1 MDGIDIGDIETR
13 FNIDLSS
20 LQGTIDK
27 AVAMF
32 DKMGISA
39 KAAGEKTGKGV
50 VEGMDISKGVS
61 HLSDQIAKMNETFT
75 QGFSKAR
82 ETTDKATSA
91 VADAGVKN
99 ITRMKTSTG
108 KEIESMVRDIN
119 AKMEQAKAA
128 QLKLQSLSYKRATVQ
143 ASGDTGKALQF
154 DSQIANAQASMKRYQ
169 NQAKDLALSMSREFN
184 AVPASLKKIANAMD
198 ANEAKINSLQA
209 RVKSLR
215 SAYSGAQVPV
225 GGDFTKGFK
234 MGDSKESTKIKSQI
248 DKLQGSINKLISE
261 NDTLNNSYARTED
274 RAAALKSALSS
285 VNTELTEQGMASR
298 MASAGMNTVDQNDG
312 KNKSGGF
319 FAKLRSG
326 ASNFFNLFNRGSS
339 QATSSTNRMNS
350 GLSSMS
356 RQLRQVGASVFLYQL
371 LGQGIMKLVTW
382 LWQAAQTNKQFATSF
397 NQVRV
402 NLLTAFYPIYTAVM
416 PALNT
421 LMAGLAKATGV
432 LASFIANLFG
442 TTYSAAKQGASGL
455 QSSIQSLNDT
465 SSSSTGVSK
474 AADNAKKLA
483 SNTSDA
489 TKKAKELQQSLASFD
504 EINTLQQNND
514 DESGTGSTPD
524 TYTPDTASTP
534 SAGDA
539 GSPLGGADFGAA
551 TGNYSTPAWLKAFAD
566 AVKAIAKDLWTP
578 IAEAWDAVG
587 DKVVK
592 AFKYALREIW
602 GLVKSI
608 GKSFLEVWTNG
619 TGEKFVEN
627 ILILLADVLN
637 IIGDIAKAFKDAWN
651 DNGRGTKLIQTIF
664 DAFNA
669 ILELLHSI
677 ATAFR
682 GAWNDGTGEKIAAN
696 ILDIFTNI
704 ALTIENIAKQMKKA
718 WDDNGAGE
726 KLFSTI
732 LGMLNDI
739 LDALNKATSAT
750 ADWASSLDF
759 SPLLDSVNGLLD
771 ALRPFAKDIWDG
783 LEWGY
788 ENLLLPLAGYTI
800 TKLLPDFFDVLAAVF
815 KVFTAV
821 IDDMKPV
828 GKWLWDTFL
837 KPFASWTGGSF
848 HSLMQKIVDILT
860 KFSDWASKHQKIV
873 DAIVV
878 SLAALFAMKVANN
891 WLATATST
899 LGKIA
904 GKASALGGMKGVIAK
919 IFGKITGLSDLKSA
933 VEDVQILSMMAW
945 DSIKSGVSS
954 IKSLGKASWGG
965 LKSAASSM
973 KSMWGTASK
982 NWENSSMFK
991 ALTNGPLQSM
1001 KSAGGF
1007 SNLSTSGKVVTGLA
1021 GAGVALGAGWDIIS
1035 AIKEKNPTKKFEDF
1049 GSGAGTAIGGGLGL
1063 YFGGP
1068 LGAAIGSQIGSVI
1081 GKWAGD
1087 GAKSFI
1093 DGWNAVGKGK
1103 RPDDW
1108 LGGLGWD
1115 AKQMSKTISEWFS
1128 TVVDSISEWLGKAL
1142 TWIKKH
1148 WIEVMAFIIN
1158 PISGI
1163 ATWFLK
1169 DTKTG
1174 KSILNWASKLPA
1186 KASDWAKDVGKK
1198 ISSHIDSGKKTISDA
1213 GSRIGKWIS
1222 DFKDDTQ
1229 KKLST
1234 WAGDLGGKIHD
1245 GAQKAKSLAQRAG
1258 SNIGDWVNDFRSNAS
1273 STISS
1278 WASGLGGKINSGIR
1292 GAKTWAQQAGKT
1304 LGGWVTSFK
1313 DSAGRTLSDWAGGLG
1328 SKIGKGLSSGA
1339 SAVKD
1344 GAASIANGIIG
1355 VIGGAVNGVIKGIN
1369 WVLGKVGSKNRL
1381 GTWTVPK
1388 FATGGRHK
1396 GGPALVNDANGPVYQ
1411 EAYRLPDGRSGL
1423 FPAQR
1428 NLLLNLPTGTQI
1440 MPATRVAKQMMSK
1453 IPHYSGGLFDFD
1465 FNIDIPN
1472 FDFHIPHF
1480 DIDIPDFNFDFGN
1493 AFGSI
1498 SSGVSNVVDNAVD
1511 TISKFTGNPKGLW
1524 NWVVSKY
1531 AGLKGKSGLGVDI
1544 ASGAIGKM
1552 ASGAISMFKKGL
1564 SDFAPAS
1571 PAGKG
1576 VERWRSTV
1584 IKALSKNGL
1593 STSSSMVA
1601 RILRQ
1606 MNTESG
1612 GNEKAVQPGSDP
1624 DGDGSGPALGLMQTK
1639 RGTFEGNKFPG
1650 HGNIFTGY
1658 DNLLAALRYAKNKF
1672 GPSLSFLG
1680 NGHGY
1685 ENGGLINKEGM
1696 YRVGEHDLSE
1706 MIIPLTKP
1714 ARAIELMRNA
1724 LGMMDMSGYDL
1735 VTPDIASESSIVD
1748 LPNKSVSTSG
1758 LTGQDAQTIG
1768 QIIAETIAEIIGGK
1782 QSNSD
1787 TDMNV
1792 SMQVNDDIL
1801 AQVVIKAIN
1810 KRIQKLGFNP
1820 ILL

>member
-61 HLSDQIAKMNETFT
+61 HLSDQIAKMNETFS
-75 QGFSKAR
+75 QGFSKAL

-198 ANEAKINSLQA
+198 SNEVKIESMKSQI
-209 RVKSLR
+209 KSLK
-215 SAYSGAQVPV
+215 SAYQDQLVPEI
-225 GGDFTKGFK
+225 GGDFVHGFK
-234 MGDSKESTKIKSQI
+234 MGDSKESLETKEQI
-248 DKLQGSINKLISE
+248 DKLKGSISKLVSE
-261 NDTLNNSYARTED
+261 NDALNGSYARAED
-274 RAAALKSALSS
+274 RAAALKTALSG

-326 ASNFFNLFNRGSS
+326 ANSFFNLFNRGSS
-339 QATSSTNRMNS
+339 QAVSSTNRMNS

-382 LWQAAQTNKQFATSF
+382 LWQAAQTNKQFAASF

-416 PALNT
+416 PALNA
-421 LMAGLAKATGV
+421 LMKGLATATGY
-432 LASFIANLFG
+432 LASFISMLFG
-442 TTYSAAKQGASGL
+442 TTYSAAKNGASGL
-455 QSSIQSLNDT
+455 QNSIQELND
-465 SSSSTGVSK
+465 SASGSGVSK
-474 AADNAKKLA
+474 AADSAKDLA
-483 SNTSDA
+483 DNTSDA
-489 TKKAKELQQSLASFD
+489 TKKAKELKQSLASFD
-504 EINTLQQNND
+504 EINTLNQNSD
-514 DESGTGSTPD
+514 SDSDSSPSKPKTPD
-524 TYTPDTASTP
+524 TD
-534 SAGDA
+534 
-539 GSPLGGADFGAA
+539 GSLDDPGGADFGSAL
-551 TGNYSTPAWLKAFAD
+551 GNYATPAWMKAFAADMKRILSELWAPIEQAWNKVGKRVID
-566 AVKAIAKDLWTP
+566 AWN
-578 IAEAWDAVG
+578 
-587 DKVVK
+587 
-592 AFKYALREIW
+592 YALREIW

-732 LGMLNDI
+732 LGMVNDV
-739 LDALNKATSAT
+739 LDAINKATGAT

-759 SPLLDSVNGLLD
+759 GPLLNSVNGLLD
-771 ALRPFAKDIWDG
+771 ALRPFAKDIWNG

-821 IDDMKPV
+821 IHDMKPV

-837 KPFASWTGGSF
+837 QPFAKWTGGSF

-878 SLAALFAMKVANN
+878 SLAALFAMKVA
-891 WLATATST
+891 TSKFSEATS
-899 LGKIA
+899 LVGKLVDKA
-904 GKASALGGMKGVIAK
+904 VLMSGKEHMLKNFFEG
-919 IFGKITGLSDLKSA
+919 ITGIDKL
-933 VEDVQILSMMAW
+933 
-945 DSIKSGVSS
+945 KSGVSS
-954 IKSLGKASWGG
+954 
-965 LKSAASSM
+965 LKD
-973 KSMWGTASK
+973 MWKIVSE
-982 NWENSSMFK
+982 NWQDSSMFK
-991 ALTNGPLQSM
+991 AFTNGPLQSI
-1001 KSAGGF
+1001 KSGMSAEGGMSTAGKIG
-1007 SNLSTSGKVVTGLA
+1007 NGIA
-1021 GAGVALGAGWDIIS
+1021 GAGVVLGAGWDIIS

-1108 LGGLGWD
+1108 LGGIGWD

-1148 WIEVMAFIIN
+1148 WIEVTAFIIN

-1258 SNIGDWVNDFRSNAS
+1258 SNIGGWVNDFRNNAS

-1278 WASGLGGKINSGIR
+1278 WASGLGGKINSGIQ
-1292 GAKTWAQQAGKT
+1292 GAKAWAQQAGRT

-1339 SAVKD
+1339 SAVKR

-1396 GGPALVNDANGPVYQ
+1396 GGPALVNDASGSVYQ

-1440 MPATRVAKQMMSK
+1440 MPATRVAKQMMSRV
-1453 IPHYSGGLFDFD
+1453 PHYAGGIFDFD
-1465 FNIDIPN
+1465 FNIPDFNFNIPN
-1472 FDFHIPHF
+1472 FDFHIP
-1480 DIDIPDFNFDFGN
+1480 DFNFDFGDI
-1493 AFGSI
+1493 FGSI
-1498 SSGVSNVVDNAVD
+1498 SSGVGGFIDSTMD
-1511 TISKFTGNPKGLW
+1511 TITKFMDNPKGLW
-1524 NWVVSKY
+1524 DWVVSKY
-1531 AGLKGKSGLGVDI
+1531 AGITGKAGLGIDI
-1544 ASGAIGKM
+1544 AGGAINKM
-1552 ASGAISMFKKGL
+1552 AGGAVSMFKKGL
-1564 SDFAPAS
+1564 DGFAPATPS
-1571 PAGKG
+1571 GSG
-1576 VERWRSTV
+1576 VGRWRSTV
-1584 IKALSKNGL
+1584 VSALKKNGL
-1593 STSSSMVA
+1593 STSAGMVNKV
-1601 RILRQ
+1601 LRQ
-1606 MNTESG
+1606 ISTESG
-1612 GNEKAVQPGSDP
+1612 GNELAVQGNI
-1624 DGDGSGPALGLMQTK
+1624 GDINNITGDLAKGLMQTISA
-1639 RGTFEGNKFPG
+1639 TFNAYKFPG
-1650 HGNIFTGY
+1650 HGNIFNGY
-1658 DNLLAALRYAKNKF
+1658 DNLLAALNYAKHRY

-1680 NGHGY
+1680 KGHGY
-1685 ENGGLINKEGM
+1685 ENGGLISKEGM
-1696 YRVGEHDLSE
+1696 YRVGEHNLSE
-1706 MIIPLTKP
+1706 MVIPLTKP
-1714 ARAIELMRNA
+1714 SRAIALMRNA

-1735 VTPDIASESSIVD
+1735 VTPDIIASESSIMD
-1748 LPNKSVSTSG
+1748 LPNKPVSTSG

-1768 QIIAETIAEIIGGK
+1768 QIIAETIAEILGGK

-1787 TDMNV
+1787 ADMNV

-1801 AQVVIKAIN
+1801 AQVVIKAVN

>member
-27 AVAMF
+27 AIAMF

-39 KAAGEKTGKGV
+39 KAAGEKSGKDV
-50 VEGMDISKGVS
+50 VQGMDISKGVS
-61 HLSDQIAKMNETFT
+61 RLSDQIAKMNETFT

-82 ETTDKATSA
+82 ETTDKATSVIA
-91 VADAGVKN
+91 AAGVKN
-99 ITRMKTSTG
+99 ITRMKTGTG

-326 ASNFFNLFNRGSS
+326 ASSFFNLFNRGSS
-339 QATSSTNRMNS
+339 QAASSTNRMNS
-350 GLSSMS
+350 GLSNMS

-382 LWQAAQTNKQFATSF
+382 LWQAAQTNKQFAASF

-416 PALNT
+416 PALNA
-421 LMAGLAKATGV
+421 LMKGLATATGY
-432 LASFIANLFG
+432 LASFISMLFG
-442 TTYSAAKQGASGL
+442 TTYSAAKNGASGL
-455 QSSIQSLNDT
+455 QNSIQELNDSAT
-465 SSSSTGVSK
+465 GSGVSK
-474 AADNAKKLA
+474 AADSAKDLA
-483 SNTSDA
+483 DNTSDA
-489 TKKAKELQQSLASFD
+489 TKKAKELKQSLASFD
-504 EINTLQQNND
+504 EINTLNQNSD
-514 DESGTGSTPD
+514 SDSD
-524 TYTPDTASTP
+524 STP
-534 SAGDA
+534 STPSTSDPSID
-539 GSPLGGADFGAA
+539 SPLDPGGADFGSAL
-551 TGNYSTPAWLKAFAD
+551 GNYDTPAWMKAFAADMKRILSELWAPIEQAWNKVGKRVID
-566 AVKAIAKDLWTP
+566 ACN
-578 IAEAWDAVG
+578 
-587 DKVVK
+587 
-592 AFKYALREIW
+592 YALREIW

-637 IIGDIAKAFKDAWN
+637 IIGDISKAFKDAWN

-664 DAFNA
+664 DAFNS

-718 WDDNGAGE
+718 WDDKGAGE

-732 LGMLNDI
+732 LVMVNDI
-739 LDALNKATSAT
+739 LDALNKATNAT

-771 ALRPFAKDIWDG
+771 ALRPFAKNIWDG

-878 SLAALFAMKVANN
+878 SLAGLFAMKVA
-891 WLATATST
+891 TSKFSEATS
-899 LGKIA
+899 LVGKLVDKA
-904 GKASALGGMKGVIAK
+904 VLMSGKEHILKNFFEG
-919 IFGKITGLSDLKSA
+919 ITGIDKL
-933 VEDVQILSMMAW
+933 
-945 DSIKSGVSS
+945 KSGVSS
-954 IKSLGKASWGG
+954 
-965 LKSAASSM
+965 LKD
-973 KSMWGTASK
+973 MWKIVSE
-982 NWENSSMFK
+982 NWQDSSMFK
-991 ALTNGPLQSM
+991 AFTNGPLQSI
-1001 KSAGGF
+1001 KSGMSAEGGMSTAGKIG
-1007 SNLSTSGKVVTGLA
+1007 NGIA
-1021 GAGVALGAGWDIIS
+1021 GAGVVLGAGWDIIS

-1087 GAKSFI
+1087 GAKSFTN
-1093 DGWNAVGKGK
+1093 GWNAVGKGK
-1103 RPDDW
+1103 KPDDW

-1115 AKQMSKTISEWFS
+1115 AKQMSKTISEWFGNV
-1128 TVVDSISEWLGKAL
+1128 TASISKGLGEAL
-1142 TWIKKH
+1142 AWVQKH
-1148 WIEVMAFIIN
+1148 WAEVTAFIIN
-1158 PISGI
+1158 PVAGI

-1174 KSILNWASKLPA
+1174 KNILDWASKLPG
-1186 KASDWAKDVGKK
+1186 KASDWAKDVGSK
-1198 ISSHIDSGKKTISDA
+1198 ISKHIDSGKKNISDA
-1213 GSRIGKWIS
+1213 GTRIGKWIS
-1222 DFKDDTQ
+1222 EFKDGTQ
-1229 KKLST
+1229 RKLST
-1234 WAGDLGGKIHD
+1234 WAGALGGKIHD
-1245 GAQKAKSLAQRAG
+1245 GAQKAKSLSQKAG
-1258 SNIGDWVNDFRSNAS
+1258 TNI
-1273 STISS
+1273 
-1278 WASGLGGKINSGIR
+1278 
-1292 GAKTWAQQAGKT
+1292 
-1304 LGGWVTSFK
+1304 GGWVTSFK
-1313 DSAGRTLSDWAGGLG
+1313 DSAGRTLSTWAGGLG

-1339 SAVKD
+1339 SAVKR

-1355 VIGGAVNGVIKGIN
+1355 VIGSAVNGVIKGIN

-1396 GGPALVNDANGPVYQ
+1396 GGPALVNDASGPIYQ

-1440 MPATRVAKQMMSK
+1440 MPAMRVAKQMMSK
-1453 IPHYSGGLFDFD
+1453 VPHYAGGLFDFD
-1465 FNIDIPN
+1465 FNIPN
-1472 FDFHIPHF
+1472 FDFH
-1480 DIDIPDFNFDFGN
+1480 IPDFNFDFGN
-1493 AFGSI
+1493 ALGSV
-1498 SSGVSNVVDNAVD
+1498 SSGVSNVVDSAVD

-1531 AGLKGKSGLGVDI
+1531 AGLKGESGLGVDI

-1552 ASGAISMFKKGL
+1552 ASGVTSMFKKGL
-1564 SDFAPAS
+1564 DSFAPAA

-1576 VERWRSTV
+1576 VERWRPTV
-1584 IKALSKNGL
+1584 IQALKKNGL
-1593 STSSSMVA
+1593 STSASMVA
-1601 RILRQ
+1601 RVLRQ
-1606 MNTESG
+1606 IATESG
-1612 GNEKAVQPGSDP
+1612 GNERAVQGNI
-1624 DGDGSGPALGLMQTK
+1624 GDINNKTGDLAKGLMQTISA
-1639 RGTFEGNKFPG
+1639 TFNAYKFPG
-1650 HGNIFTGY
+1650 HGNIFNGY
-1658 DNLLAALRYAKNKF
+1658 DNLLAALNYAKHRY
-1672 GPSLSFLG
+1672 GSSLSFLG

-1714 ARAIELMRNA
+1714 ARAIKLMRSA

-1748 LPNKSVSTSG
+1748 LPNKSVSTSN

-1768 QIIAETIAEIIGGK
+1768 EIIAETIAEIIGGK

>member
-27 AVAMF
+27 AIAMF

-39 KAAGEKTGKGV
+39 KAAGEKSGKDV
-50 VEGMDISKGVS
+50 VQGMDISKGVS
-61 HLSDQIAKMNETFT
+61 RLSDQIAKMNETFT

-82 ETTDKATSA
+82 ETTDKATS
-91 VADAGVKN
+91 VIADAGVKN
-99 ITRMKTSTG
+99 ITRMKTGTG

-382 LWQAAQTNKQFATSF
+382 LWQAAQTNKQFAASF

-416 PALNT
+416 PALNA
-421 LMAGLAKATGV
+421 LMKGLATATGY
-432 LASFIANLFG
+432 LASFISMLFG
-442 TTYSAAKQGASGL
+442 TTYSAAKNGASGL
-455 QSSIQSLNDT
+455 QNSIQELNDSAT
-465 SSSSTGVSK
+465 GSGVSK
-474 AADNAKKLA
+474 AADSAKDLA
-483 SNTSDA
+483 DNTSDA
-489 TKKAKELQQSLASFD
+489 TKKAKELKQSLASFD
-504 EINTLQQNND
+504 EINTLNQNSD
-514 DESGTGSTPD
+514 SDSD
-524 TYTPDTASTP
+524 STP
-534 SAGDA
+534 STPSTSDPSID
-539 GSPLGGADFGAA
+539 SPLDPGGADFGSAL
-551 TGNYSTPAWLKAFAD
+551 GNYDTPAWMKAFAADMKRILSELWAPIEQAWNKVGKRVID
-566 AVKAIAKDLWTP
+566 AWN
-578 IAEAWDAVG
+578 
-587 DKVVK
+587 
-592 AFKYALREIW
+592 YALREIW

-732 LGMLNDI
+732 LGMVNDI

-771 ALRPFAKDIWDG
+771 ALRPFAKNIWDG

-878 SLAALFAMKVANN
+878 SLAALFAMKVA
-891 WLATATST
+891 TSKFSEATS
-899 LGKIA
+899 LVGKLVDKA
-904 GKASALGGMKGVIAK
+904 VLMSGKEHMLKNFFEG
-919 IFGKITGLSDLKSA
+919 ITGIDKL
-933 VEDVQILSMMAW
+933 
-945 DSIKSGVSS
+945 KSGVSS
-954 IKSLGKASWGG
+954 
-965 LKSAASSM
+965 LKD
-973 KSMWGTASK
+973 MWKIVSE
-982 NWENSSMFK
+982 NWQDSSMFK
-991 ALTNGPLQSM
+991 AFTNGPLQSI
-1001 KSAGGF
+1001 KSGISAEGGMSTAGKIG
-1007 SNLSTSGKVVTGLA
+1007 NGIA
-1021 GAGVALGAGWDIIS
+1021 GAGVVLGAGWDIIS
-1035 AIKEKNPTKKFEDF
+1035 AIKEKNPTKKFQDF

-1068 LGAAIGSQIGSVI
+1068 VGAAIGSQIGGII

-1087 GAKSFI
+1087 GAKKFT

-1103 RPDDW
+1103 KPSDW
-1108 LGGLGWD
+1108 LGGIGWD
-1115 AKQMSKTISEWFS
+1115 AKQMTKTIGEWFGS
-1128 TVVDSISEWLGKAL
+1128 ITDSISKGLTTAL
-1142 TWIKKH
+1142 KWVKKH
-1148 WIEVMAFIIN
+1148 WVEVSAFIIS
-1158 PISGI
+1158 PISGV
-1163 ATWFLK
+1163 AAWFLK

-1174 KSILNWASKLPA
+1174 KNILTWASKLPA

-1258 SNIGDWVNDFRSNAS
+1258 SNIGGWVNDFRSNAS

-1339 SAVKD
+1339 GAVKR
-1344 GAASIANGIIG
+1344 GAASIANGIVG

-1544 ASGAIGKM
+1544 ANGAIGKM
-1552 ASGAISMFKKGL
+1552 ASGVTSMFKKGL
-1564 SDFAPAS
+1564 DSFAPAA

-1576 VERWRSTV
+1576 VERWRPTV
-1584 IKALSKNGL
+1584 IQALKKNGL

-1601 RILRQ
+1601 RVLRQ
-1606 MNTESG
+1606 IATESG
-1612 GNEKAVQPGSDP
+1612 GNERAVQGNI
-1624 DGDGSGPALGLMQTK
+1624 GDINNITGDLAKGLMQTISA
-1639 RGTFEGNKFPG
+1639 TFNAYKFPG
-1650 HGNIFTGY
+1650 HGNIFNGY
-1658 DNLLAALRYAKNKF
+1658 DNLLAALNYAKHRY

-1748 LPNKSVSTSG
+1748 LPNKSVSTSN
-1758 LTGQDAQTIG
+1758 LTGQDAQKIG

>member
-75 QGFSKAR
+75 QGFNKAR
-82 ETTDKATSA
+82 ETTDKATS
-91 VADAGVKN
+91 VIADAGVKN
-99 ITRMKTSTG
+99 ITRMKTGTG

-169 NQAKDLALSMSREFN
+169 NQAKDLALSMSRDFN
-184 AVPASLKKIANAMD
+184 AVPASLKKIASAMD
-198 ANEAKINSLQA
+198 ANEVKINGLQA

-215 SAYSGAQVPV
+215 SAYSSAQVPV
-225 GGDFTKGFK
+225 GGDFSKGFK

-248 DKLQGSINKLISE
+248 DKLQGSISKLISE
-261 NDTLNNSYARTED
+261 NDTLNGSYARTED

-298 MASAGMNTVDQNDG
+298 MASAGMNTVNQNDG

-319 FAKLRSG
+319 FTKLRNG
-326 ASNFFNLFNRGSS
+326 ASSFFGLFNRGSS
-339 QATSSTNRMNS
+339 EATSSTNRMNS

-382 LWQAAQTNKQFATSF
+382 LWQAAQTNKQFAASF

-416 PALNT
+416 PALNA
-421 LMAGLAKATGV
+421 LMKGLATATGY
-432 LASFIANLFG
+432 LASFISMLFG
-442 TTYSAAKQGASGL
+442 TTYSAAKNGASGL
-455 QSSIQSLNDT
+455 QNSIQELND
-465 SSSSTGVSK
+465 SASGSGVSK
-474 AADNAKKLA
+474 AADSAKDLA
-483 SNTSDA
+483 DNTSDA
-489 TKKAKELQQSLASFD
+489 TKKAKELKQSLASFD
-504 EINTLQQNND
+504 EINTLNQNSD
-514 DESGTGSTPD
+514 SDSDSSPSKPKTPD
-524 TYTPDTASTP
+524 TD
-534 SAGDA
+534 
-539 GSPLGGADFGAA
+539 GSDNPGGADFGSAL
-551 TGNYSTPAWLKAFAD
+551 GNYATPAWMKAFAADMKRILSELWAPIEQSWNKVGKRVID
-566 AVKAIAKDLWTP
+566 AWN
-578 IAEAWDAVG
+578 
-587 DKVVK
+587 
-592 AFKYALREIW
+592 YALREIW

-732 LGMLNDI
+732 LGMVNDI
-739 LDALNKATSAT
+739 LDAINKATGAT
-750 ADWASSLDF
+750 ADWTSSIDF
-759 SPLLDSVNGLLD
+759 GPLLDSVNGLLD

-837 KPFASWTGGSF
+837 QPFAKWTGGSF
-848 HSLMQKIVDILT
+848 HSIMQKIVDILT

-878 SLAALFAMKVANN
+878 SLAALFAMKVA
-891 WLATATST
+891 TSKFSEATS
-899 LGKIA
+899 LVGKLVDKA
-904 GKASALGGMKGVIAK
+904 VLMSGKEHVLRDFFKGVTGIDKLEGAVTQLKNMWK
-919 IFGKITGLSDLKSA
+919 I
-933 VEDVQILSMMAW
+933 
-945 DSIKSGVSS
+945 VSE
-954 IKSLGKASWGG
+954 
-965 LKSAASSM
+965 
-973 KSMWGTASK
+973 
-982 NWENSSMFK
+982 NWQGSSMFK
-991 ALTNGPLQSM
+991 AFKSGPLQSI
-1001 KSAGGF
+1001 KGAGGV
-1007 SNLSTSGKVVTGLA
+1007 SGLTTGGKALTGLA
-1021 GAGVALGAGWDIIS
+1021 GAGIALGAGWDIIS

-1063 YFGGP
+1063 FFGGP
-1068 LGAAIGSQIGSVI
+1068 LGAAIGSQIGGII
-1081 GKWAGD
+1081 GKWGGD
-1087 GAKSFI
+1087 GAKGFT
-1093 DGWNAVGKGK
+1093 DGWNSYGKKK

-1108 LGGLGWD
+1108 LQGIGWD
-1115 AKQMSKTISEWFS
+1115 TKQMTTKVSAWWDDLQETNDEANIAQQKAQAKANKQFTKDWNTFWDDAGDKVRDTWSSVQKNTSKWGGNLQSWWSDTSTSFGKKWNKFWGDTGTNLKNTWSTAKKDTSTIFGQIGDKASTSFS
-1128 TVVDSISEWLGKAL
+1128 DIKKNVSGLAGKAKDGAISAWSTMQTKTSPFFTSIKKTAKSAFDSISG
-1142 TWIKKH
+1142 
-1148 WIEVMAFIIN
+1148 
-1158 PISGI
+1158 
-1163 ATWFLK
+1163 
-1169 DTKTG
+1169 
-1174 KSILNWASKLPA
+1174 
-1186 KASDWAKDVGKK
+1186 
-1198 ISSHIDSGKKTISDA
+1198 
-1213 GSRIGKWIS
+1213 
-1222 DFKDDTQ
+1222 
-1229 KKLST
+1229 
-1234 WAGDLGGKIHD
+1234 
-1245 GAQKAKSLAQRAG
+1245 
-1258 SNIGDWVNDFRSNAS
+1258 
-1273 STISS
+1273 
-1278 WASGLGGKINSGIR
+1278 WASGLGGKI
-1292 GAKTWAQQAGKT
+1292 
-1304 LGGWVTSFK
+1304 
-1313 DSAGRTLSDWAGGLG
+1313 
-1328 SKIGKGLSSGA
+1328 GKGLSNGLKS
-1339 SAVKD
+1339 VKR

-1355 VIGGAVNGVIKGIN
+1355 VIGSAVNGVIKGIN

-1428 NLLLNLPTGTQI
+1428 NLLLNLPMGTQI
-1440 MPATRVAKQMMSK
+1440 LPAQRVAKQMMSK
-1453 IPHYSGGLFDFD
+1453 VPHYAGGLFDFD
-1465 FNIDIPN
+1465 FKIPDFNFNIPN
-1472 FDFHIPHF
+1472 FDFHIP
-1480 DIDIPDFNFDFGN
+1480 DFNFDFGST
-1493 AFGSI
+1493 FGSI
-1498 SSGVSNVVDNAVD
+1498 SSGIGNAVD
-1511 TISKFTGNPKGLW
+1511 SVMDTITKFIGNPKGLW
-1524 NWVVSKY
+1524 DWVVSKY
-1531 AGLKGKSGLGVDI
+1531 AGITGKAGLGIDI
-1544 ASGAIGKM
+1544 AGGAINKM
-1552 ASGAISMFKKGL
+1552 AGGAVSMFKKGL
-1564 SDFAPAS
+1564 DGFAPATPS
-1571 PAGKG
+1571 GSG
-1576 VERWRSTV
+1576 VGRWRSTV
-1584 IKALSKNGL
+1584 VSALKKNGL
-1593 STSSSMVA
+1593 STNAGMVNKVLSQIA
-1601 RILRQ
+1601 
-1606 MNTESG
+1606 TESG
-1612 GNEKAVQPGSDP
+1612 GNELAVQGNI
-1624 DGDGSGPALGLMQTK
+1624 GDINNITGDLAKGLMQTISA
-1639 RGTFEGNKFPG
+1639 TFNAYKFPG
-1650 HGNIFTGY
+1650 HGNIFNGY
-1658 DNLLAALRYAKNKF
+1658 DNLLAALNYAKHRY

-1696 YRVGEHDLSE
+1696 YRVGENDLSE

-1714 ARAIELMRNA
+1714 ARAIKLMRSA

-1768 QIIAETIAEIIGGK
+1768 QIIAETIAEILGGK

-1787 TDMNV
+1787 ADMNV

-1801 AQVVIKAIN
+1801 AQVVIKAVN